1 MFGWLIACS
10 LLLVACLLSRR
21 PSSGSKLHHVD
32 LQDSSGLTPAA
43 QNPDSQ
49 SQAGQHQFQGVQVAR
64 GEHLDDLGSRGNAR
78 MGLQARRGAG
88 SSGRIRGRSPQG
100 AFQSLR
106 AASLT
111 RHGVLTTG
119 KCPEQERIGLVPI
132 LRAGLGMVDGEF
144 STLPHLL
151 LGQTRL
157 MLQCTLIATLSLLPE
172 DTSVLHIGLFREKVS
187 LQPVEY
193 YSKVSGSVC

>member
-1 MFGWLIACS
+1 MFGWLIACC
-10 LLLVACLLSRR
+10 LLLACCREV

-32 LQDSSGLTPAA
+32 LQDSSSLTPAA
-43 QNPDSQ
+43 QDPDSQ

-78 MGLQARRGAG
+78 MGLQARRGTG

-111 RHGVLTTG
+111 RPGVLKTG

-132 LRAGLGMVDGEF
+132 LRAGLGMVEGEF
-144 STLPHLL
+144 STLLYLL
-151 LGQTRL
+151 LEQTNPPDP
-157 MLQCTLIATLSLLPE
+157 SLYPH
-172 DTSVLHIGLFREKVS
+172 SNAFAS
-187 LQPVEY
+187 
-193 YSKVSGSVC
+193 S